1 MKGQTTYLTN
11 PEEPGEEPK
20 KFTFDY
26 SYWSHDGFEEK
37 PNGYL
42 GATNPKYADQVLQKT
57 IILLEVWSYE
67 KTDGV
72 ILSRMEAGY
81 SFLTSRL
88 GNHDLWKSESFLKL
102 WECQLPWPHAY
113 ACHTASFTMTFPC
126 GARTDLWQGVLWPHP
141 FFKRI
146 FPFNSVF
153 GVLVCYWCGSSFQ
166 LLFVEKASL
175 KVWSFFPHTKL

>member
-57 IILLEVWSYE
+57 IILSEVWSYE

-72 ILSRMEAGY
+72 ILSRMEAGC

-102 WECQLPWPHAY
+102 WECQLPRPHAY
-113 ACHTASFTMTFPC
+113 ACHTASQVMHMPVT
-126 GARTDLWQGVLWPHP
+126 LWSQDPLVRGSCDHTP
-141 FFKRI
+141 F
-146 FPFNSVF
+146 
-153 GVLVCYWCGSSFQ
+153 
-166 LLFVEKASL
+166 L
-175 KVWSFFPHTKL
+175 KGFFPLIQYLMSWCAIDVDLHFSYSL

>member
-57 IILLEVWSYE
+57 IILSEVWSYE

-72 ILSRMEAGY
+72 ILSRMEAGC

-102 WECQLPWPHAY
+102 WECQHPWPHAY
-113 ACHTASFTMTFPC
+113 ACHTASFTMTLPC

-146 FPFNSVF
+146 FPLIQYLMS
-153 GVLVCYWCGSSFQ
+153 WCAIDVDLHFSY
-166 LLFVEKASL
+166 SL
-175 KVWSFFPHTKL
+175 